1 MGERELMNAR
11 EAADFLRLSANA
23 FNKLAPS
30 LPRAR
35 IYDRSGYRYLR
46 SDLIAWLKSR
56 SECGNAAETG
66 RHLEAVG
73 GTKKKKA
80 PPERGVK
87 RLI

>member
-1 MGERELMNAR
+1 MDAR
-11 EAADFLRLSANA
+11 EAADFLRLSENA

-30 LPRAR
+30 LPRVR

-46 SDLIAWLKSR
+46 SDLIEWLRER
-56 SECGNAAETG
+56 SGRDNPAETG

-73 GTKKKKA
+73 GIKKKRSA
-80 PPERGVK
+80 PPRGVK